1 MSDQVQQL
9 ERKLQEL
16 LEQQKEEMKELE
28 SRFLNLRQ
36 ESKRSG
42 WKCCM
47 PSATEHWHTVGR
59 FFNT

>member
-47 PSATEHWHTVGR
+47 PSARNIGIL
-59 FFNT
+59 